1 MSDDD
6 IINKSGNI
14 PLSII
19 DKPNKTPISRMFV
32 SISIGGKDGLDVIK
46 HILKNEQNININDK
60 EDYWTYLLH
69 YSIVMREEE
78 IALFLID
85 KGADINL
92 IDIYECTPLNYA
104 VSRFEFKQFRGR
116 NRENKELKKL
126 TLKLILMG
134 DDISY
139 ANPVTGFF
147 PYTEALKNDY
157 YFCYNQL
164 QNRIDKIRKDKNN
177 YPKEWEKLEIWLR
190 EETINGL
197 YMENMIK
204 ASITGDEILTIK
216 SINESIK

>member
-116 NRENKELKKL
+116 NREIF
-126 TLKLILMG
+126 LILSIYFNNAFIKLVFPQPG
-134 DDISY
+134 SPYSNIPKVYGIPLELYHFSSFR
-139 ANPVTGFF
+139 NLSTLRINSFF
-147 PYTEALKNDY
+147 
-157 YFCYNQL
+157 
-164 QNRIDKIRKDKNN
+164 
-177 YPKEWEKLEIWLR
+177 
-190 EETINGL
+190 
-197 YMENMIK
+197 
-204 ASITGDEILTIK
+204 
-216 SINESIK
+216 